1 MVNEI
6 SGNIEDK
13 IIAAAADEFE
23 DKGFNGA
30 RMQQIADK
38 AGINKA
44 LVHYYFRSKEK
55 LFEKVFLIVTQR
67 AFKKLATA
75 LSDSGSVFEK
85 IENFF
90 NMHQDLLWKN
100 RNFPIFFLNEVNRN
114 PNLIKKIFEKSEL
127 DSNILNFIKQ
137 INEEKTQGK
146 ICKNVEPINL
156 IVNIISLSI
165 FPYIGELVL
174 TEVMQRLNS
183 DYGTFL
189 QQHRQKMAQFVIN
202 SIKV

>member
-1 MVNEI
+1 MVKEI
-6 SGNIEDK
+6 SKNIEDK
-13 IIAAAADEFE
+13 IMAAAVDEFE
-23 DKGFNGA
+23 EKGFNGA

-55 LFEKVFLIVTQR
+55 LFEKVFLIVAQR
-67 AFKKLATA
+67 AFKKFATT
-75 LSDSGSVFEK
+75 LNNDGTVFEK
-85 IENFF
+85 IGNFF

-114 PNLIKKIFEKSEL
+114 PNLIKKVFEKAEL
-127 DSNILNFIKQ
+127 DSNILGFIEQ
-137 INEEKTQGK
+137 INDEKAQGK
-146 ICKNVEPINL
+146 IRTDVEPISL
-156 IVNIISLSI
+156 LVNIISLSI
-165 FPYIGELVL
+165 FPYIGQPVL

-189 QQHRQKMAQFVIN
+189 QQHRQQLAQFVIN
-202 SIKV
+202 SIKA

>member
-1 MVNEI
+1 
-6 SGNIEDK
+6 
-13 IIAAAADEFE
+13 
-23 DKGFNGA
+23 
-30 RMQQIADK
+30 MQQIADK

-189 QQHRQKMAQFVIN
+189 QQHRQQMAQFVIN